1 MYDFLSGF
9 YKVLTIFWEVNDTID
24 NFNKYMKSWADFLE
38 NLLSLDAIAFRRNKN
53 STLRVWYILTG
64 VAQGFTTPE
73 SFNQFFDW
81 FYPGN
86 FRIIAEVFK
95 NFWEDRA
102 VLKALFKLMAEL
114 LDNKTHRLKSDQ
126 SSMSGFLL
134 FKEVSSILIDY
145 LKFIDMFENLKIKN
159 DKYEEKYQFIEMAIE
174 IFGNIVAGNFVNF
187 SVWEYYNDTCFIDLS
202 RLIFTLITMQDQKE
216 YTSFTRLTQIT
227 HMMIENFM
235 RHHSV
240 LMMKH
245 FEPGL
250 IVKILETTLLGLMN
264 DNESKGWWWNGLKD
278 FWTIIYLSREK
289 LSEKIGD
296 LLASESSIF
305 RELLK
310 TILTTVIYEEHKV
323 IWVFQKPLFPAII
336 INGKEDFES
345 VKEEILSSEN
355 NKELRD
361 KIKTELD
368 LLWENVEFRHDK
380 YNREKF
386 SSNFSRFKN
395 NLVKFK

>member
-1 MYDFLSGF
+1 
-9 YKVLTIFWEVNDTID
+9 
-24 NFNKYMKSWADFLE
+24 
-38 NLLSLDAIAFRRNKN
+38 
-53 STLRVWYILTG
+53 
-64 VAQGFTTPE
+64 
-73 SFNQFFDW
+73 
-81 FYPGN
+81 
-86 FRIIAEVFK
+86 
-95 NFWEDRA
+95 
-102 VLKALFKLMAEL
+102 
-114 LDNKTHRLKSDQ
+114 
-126 SSMSGFLL
+126 
-134 FKEVSSILIDY
+134 
-145 LKFIDMFENLKIKN
+145 MFENLKIKN

-216 YTSFTRLTQIT
+216 YSSFTRLTQIT

-386 SSNFSRFKN
+386 SSNFSRFIINYWIDSVLKVI
-395 NLVKFK
+395 LWIDMHIGIVVEQLELFWSIAIH